1 MRPARGMA
9 TVVGRSMRPL
19 LRPGARV
26 TTRPLSGPPHL
37 GAILVYAAA
46 DRLVIH
52 RLVRI
57 ERRADRLRWV
67 TKGDLSPGCD
77 APIEPDRVL
86 GQVIRIHSRR
96 FSLAVDNHFWRALG
110 WLLAIWAPALVAG
123 FRKVRRNAGRV
134 ARGAGLRRRSRG
146 KTPGAISSN

>member
-26 TTRPLSGPPHL
+26 NVRPLSGSPPL

-57 ERRADRLRWV
+57 ERRDERTAFV
-67 TKGDLSPGCD
+67 TKGDLSPRCD

-86 GQVIRIHSRR
+86 GQVVRIEMPG
-96 FSLAVDNHFWRALG
+96 FSLSVDHHVWRAAG
-110 WLLAIWAPALVAG
+110 WLFATCAPACIALLRTTERTA
-123 FRKVRRNAGRV
+123 RRV
-134 ARGAGLRRRSRG
+134 ARAAGLRRRSAPRG
-146 KTPGAISSN
+146 IPSN

>member
-1 MRPARGMA
+1 MRPAGGTA

-19 LRPGARV
+19 LRPGTRV
-26 TTRPLSGPPHL
+26 ITRPLSGAPRL

-57 ERRADRLRWV
+57 ERRSEGLRWV
-67 TKGDLSPGCD
+67 TKGDLSPRCD

-86 GQVIRIHSRR
+86 GQVVRIHTRG
-96 FSLAVDNHFWRALG
+96 LALSVDNPFWRALG
-110 WLLAIWAPALVAG
+110 WLLATWGPAFLAG
-123 FRKVRRNAGRV
+123 LRAARRRVGRV
-134 ARGAGLRRRSRG
+134 ARATGLKRRPRGGAAGG
-146 KTPGAISSN
+146 VATH